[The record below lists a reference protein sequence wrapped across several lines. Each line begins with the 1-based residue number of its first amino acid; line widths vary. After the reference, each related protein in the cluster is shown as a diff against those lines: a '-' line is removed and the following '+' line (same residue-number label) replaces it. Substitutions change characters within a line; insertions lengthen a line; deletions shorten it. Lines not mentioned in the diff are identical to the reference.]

1 MQTIILKTLQSFM
14 CCKTLWYS
22 QHWYYLNG
30 QVSGNNCLSAIRF
43 RGGLVWQVS
52 CYTLLTRIPTSM
64 ATVLL
69 STPNRTLFR
78 FIGRLEQ
85 IRSSPAYLENVRLS
99 PSSPV
104 LLTRNGPLR
113 IFDTV
118 YKYHIWTYN
127 TQRCKHIIYEFMYTT
142 HYNLIR

>member
-1 MQTIILKTLQSFM
+1 
-14 CCKTLWYS
+14 
-22 QHWYYLNG
+22 LNG

-113 IFDTV
+113 IFDTFLITFLSYTFV
-118 YKYHIWTYN
+118 VLFV
-127 TQRCKHIIYEFMYTT
+127 CFVFIIYVCVNYVATFKLRKVYANRTDLKFE
-142 HYNLIR
+142 RRPRSC